1 MVPGPLPRQ
10 TDEPRPMAWVA
21 LRSQPVAV
29 IEGQGGR
36 LIPDGVLLG
45 WLGIGMET
53 GPHAPIRIVVSRAT
67 PDRATLDMV
76 VYAATDPPSDPSLLV
91 RN

>member
-1 MVPGPLPRQ
+1 LPRQ

-36 LIPDGVLLG
+36 LVPIWVGFLGTEREGVAHPP
-45 WLGIGMET
+45 T
-53 GPHAPIRIVVSRAT
+53 RIAVSRAT

-76 VYAATDPPSDPSLLV
+76 V
-91 RN
+91 